1 QVNAAPFSVVTT
13 RPDYNQTY
21 NGIDVFAM
29 KRMSNRWM
37 GRASFTWNDRKQHI
51 TGDAG
56 IEDPTH
62 LLQPPNLIPNNW
74 FGCTS
79 CDGSIAVDKSYG
91 THTNTYINARWQY
104 SLTGVAQLP
113 WALSLGAN
121 LTGREGYPIPYY
133 YRIGARR
140 ILIEDLGKTRVPNMM
155 ELDLRLAKDVSF
167 GPIKMGIAAEGFN
180 ITNNR
185 TVLQRNNRIY
195 RSLNTPNAT
204 ADNVEEIMSPR
215 IFRLSAKLSF

>member
-1 QVNAAPFSVVTT
+1 
-13 RPDYNQTY
+13 
-21 NGIDVFAM
+21 M
-29 KRMSNRWM
+29 
-37 GRASFTWNDRKQHI
+37 ASS
-51 TGDAG
+51 A
-56 IEDPTH
+56 
-62 LLQPPNLIPNNW
+62 
-74 FGCTS
+74 
-79 CDGSIAVDKSYG
+79 
-91 THTNTYINARWQY
+91 
-104 SLTGVAQLP
+104 
-113 WALSLGAN
+113 AN
-121 LTGREGYPIPYY
+121 LHWIEGYPIPYY

-185 TVLQRNNRIY
+185 TILQRNNRIY

>member
-1 QVNAAPFSVVTT
+1 LNAAPFTVVTT

-21 NGIDVFAM
+21 NGFDIFAM
-29 KRMSNRWM
+29 KRMSKRWM

-51 TGDAG
+51 TSDRG

-121 LTGREGYPIPYY
+121 VTGREGYPIPYY

-140 ILIEDLGKTRVPNMM
+140 ILIENLGDSRVPNLM
-155 ELDLRLAKDVSF
+155 ELDLRLAKDFAF

-180 ITNNR
+180 IMNNR
-185 TVLQRNNRIY
+185 TILQRNNRIY
-195 RSLNTPNAT
+195 RALNTPNAT
-204 ADNVEEIMSPR
+204 ANAIEEIMSPR